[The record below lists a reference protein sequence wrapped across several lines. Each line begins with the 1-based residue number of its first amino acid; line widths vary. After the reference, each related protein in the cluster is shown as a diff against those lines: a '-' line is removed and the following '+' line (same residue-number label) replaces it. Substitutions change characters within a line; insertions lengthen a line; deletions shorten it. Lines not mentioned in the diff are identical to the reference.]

1 MHPAAQ
7 CNVLVAYSDADFAV
21 RCDLEISWSMTD
33 DLVLINNRPIVRES
47 GKQQS
52 IALVMSAA
60 ETVEFIKVCIVTK
73 LLRKM
78 LFDLICCIICPQW
91 KGEPTTAH
99 M

>member
-1 MHPAAQ
+1 
-7 CNVLVAYSDADFAV
+7 
-21 RCDLEISWSMTD
+21 MTD

-78 LFDLICCIICPQW
+78 LFDLNSCIICPQ
-91 KGEPTTAH
+91 
-99 M
+99 